1 MGTKK
6 LIDYMTF
13 DYVEKLNHVVTND
26 VYEEVTRLTT
36 PARASG
42 TYKSTL
48 AMIYTL
54 NSVVNAAYF
63 RFSTDGGTTWTEIRR
78 EPKDITDI
86 VPKTHTFVEVHT
98 EGIKEIIVQA
108 RKELSGDEL
117 IIFKLDIIFERK
129 I

>member
-36 PARASG
+36 PSRVAG

-63 RFSTDGGTTWTEIRR
+63 RFSTDGGATWTEIRR

-86 VPKTHTFVEVHT
+86 VPKTHTFVEIHT
-98 EGIKEIIVQA
+98 GGVKEIIVQS
-108 RKELSGDEL
+108 RKELAGDVL
-117 IIFKLDIIFERK
+117 TIFKLDIVFERK